1 MWRKGNSSALL
12 VGMQSGAATVWSS
25 MEIPQK
31 NKNGSAIWPSDPT
44 SGNTSEGTQN
54 TNSTEHKHPYAHCSI
69 IYNGQDM
76 EAAQMSI
83 SRWVDKTSMRHLYNG
98 ILLGH
103 KIEEN
108 FTFCNSMDR
117 CGEHYAK
124 WNKLVK
130 ERQIPYDFIHMWNL
144 MNKLY
149 EQGKQG
155 QTQRWRTGWQLQWGR
170 GV

>member
-1 MWRKGNSSALL
+1 MTQWSTSAN
-12 VGMQSGAATVWSS
+12 
-25 MEIPQK
+25 I
-31 NKNGSAIWPSDPT
+31 
-44 SGNTSEGTQN
+44 SEGTQN
-54 TNSTEHKHPYAHCSI
+54 TKLKEHKHACVHWSV
-69 IYNGQDM
+69 IYNHQDM
-76 EAAQMSI
+76 EAAQMTI
-83 SRWVDKTSMRHLYNG
+83 NRWMDKTTTGYIHIG
-98 ILLGH
+98 ILLCH
-103 KIEEN
+103 IIEEN

-155 QTQRWRTGWQLQWGR
+155 QTHRWRTGWQLQWGR